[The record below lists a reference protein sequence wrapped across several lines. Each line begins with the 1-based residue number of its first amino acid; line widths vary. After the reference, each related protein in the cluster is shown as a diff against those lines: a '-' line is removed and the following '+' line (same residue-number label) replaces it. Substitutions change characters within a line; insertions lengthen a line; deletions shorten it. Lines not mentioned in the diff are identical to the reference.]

1 MLTPAYV
8 QPVLRTPD
16 LSSKEGQGEGIS
28 LHKIPYFSGEFLRS
42 ML

>member
-1 MLTPAYV
+1 MCSLCSAPRISH
-8 QPVLRTPD
+8 Q
-16 LSSKEGQGEGIS
+16 KEGQGEGIS